1 LEALLTNLAQPI
13 PFPFKEY
20 DMAAQATYEFK
31 AEIKQLLEILVHSL
45 YTEREIFL
53 RELVSNASDALD
65 KLRISNADG
74 DADDAPLE
82 IRIEADKD
90 KKLLTISDNGIGMT
104 EAELVE
110 NIGTIAHSGS
120 ASFLKALKESGSN
133 AEGIIG
139 RFGVGFYSVYMVAES
154 VRITTKSHREGAVPV
169 EWTSDGQGAYAI
181 RELSGEEAEAA
192 SRGTSIEVRLKE
204 DQAAEFTDVEGLKHI
219 IRKHS
224 NFIGFPILVGGE
236 RVNTVPALWR
246 EPKFQIT
253 KEQYKEFYS
262 FLTYDQDEPM
272 DTLHTSVDAPVQFN
286 ALCFI
291 PEKSKDFMGFDR
303 EDWGLDLYV
312 RRVLIQRQNKDLI
325 PQYLMFT
332 RGVVDT
338 EDLPL
343 NISRETLQDN
353 RLIRKINTTLTK
365 QILGQLTKMA
375 QDKEKYA
382 KFWREHARVF
392 KAGYMDFVNR
402 ETFAGLLRFN
412 SSACADAAEL
422 VSLDDYIA
430 RAKADQKTVYFAF
443 GPSREALNLN
453 PHLEIFRKKGVE
465 VLYLFEPI
473 DEFVMDALHTYKEFT
488 LTPAEVAKPEDI
500 AKLPDVEPAA
510 EEEAKPAAPEKDAL
524 EALLVRVKEI
534 LGDAVADVRASSRL
548 TGSPC
553 CLVNPDGHTT
563 SSMDKIMRAMNHDT
577 SVPKKVLELNPTHEL
592 VRNLAELNKTDG
604 ADAFVE
610 QAARQL
616 FESALLLEGYLT
628 DPHALVGR
636 VQDLLTKSSGWYAKS
651 K

>member
-1 LEALLTNLAQPI
+1 
-13 PFPFKEY
+13 
-20 DMAAQATYEFK
+20 MSATYEFK
-31 AEIKQLLEILVHSL
+31 AEIKQLLDILVHSL

-65 KLRISNADG
+65 KLRITAADATG
-74 DADDAPLE
+74 DEPLE

-90 KKLLTISDNGIGMT
+90 KKLLTITDNGIGMT

-120 ASFLKALKESGSN
+120 ASFLKALKESG
-133 AEGIIG
+133 ADGKQGAGGIIG
-139 RFGVGFYSVYMVAES
+139 RFGVGFYSVYMVAKS
-154 VRITTKSHREGAVPV
+154 VRIVSRSHREDAPVV
-169 EWTSDGQGAYAI
+169 EWVSDGQGAYTI
-181 RELSGEEAEAA
+181 RELKAGDGAGEETGEAGIT
-192 SRGTSIEVRLKE
+192 RGTRIEISLK
-204 DQAAEFTDVEGLKHI
+204 DDLAAEFTEPETLRRI

-262 FLTYDQDEPM
+262 FLTYDQAEPLE
-272 DTLHTSVDAPVQFN
+272 TLHTSVDAPVQFN

-291 PEKSKDFMGFDR
+291 PEKSNDVMGFDR

-312 RRVLIQRQNKDLI
+312 RRVLIQRQNKDLL
-325 PQYLMFT
+325 PQHLMFV

-353 RLIRKINTTLTK
+353 LLIRKINATLTK
-365 QILGQLTKMA
+365 QILAQLGKMA
-375 QDKEKYA
+375 EDKEKYA
-382 KFWREHARVF
+382 TFWREHSRAF

-402 ETFAGLLRFN
+402 EAFAGLLRFN
-412 SSACADAAEL
+412 SSAVDAADAL
-422 VSLDDYIA
+422 VSLEDYIS
-430 RAKADQKTVYFAF
+430 RAKPDQKKIYHAF
-443 GPSREALNLN
+443 GPSREALALS
-453 PHLEIFRKKGVE
+453 PHLELFRKKGVE

-473 DEFVMDALHTYKEFT
+473 DEFVMDALHAHKDFA
-488 LTPAEVAKPEDI
+488 LTPAELAKAEDL
-500 AKLPDVEPAA
+500 AGLPDVESATQDDAGP
-510 EEEAKPAAPEKDAL
+510 APEKDAL
-524 EALLVRVKEI
+524 EALFVRMKAV
-534 LGDAVADVRASSRL
+534 LGDAVTDVRASARL

-563 SSMDKIMRAMNHDT
+563 SSMDKIMRAMSRDS
-577 SVPKKVLELNPTHEL
+577 SVPKKLLELNPTHAL
-592 VRNLAELNKTDG
+592 IRNLAGLNQADG
-604 ADAFVE
+604 ADPFVE
-610 QAARQL
+610 QATRQL
-616 FESALLLEGYLT
+616 FESALLLEGYLS

-636 VQDLLTKSSGWYAKS
+636 VQDLLTKSSGWYAKA

>member
-1 LEALLTNLAQPI
+1 MSEQTT
-13 PFPFKEY
+13 
-20 DMAAQATYEFK
+20 QAYEFK
-31 AEIKQLLEILVHSL
+31 AEIKQLLDILVHSL

-65 KLRISNADG
+65 KQRLTAASKSNGGGDEGEDEAPLDIHI
-74 DADDAPLE
+74 DADK
-82 IRIEADKD
+82 EAKT
-90 KKLLTISDNGIGMT
+90 LTVADNGIGMT
-104 EAELVE
+104 KDELIA

-120 ASFLKALKESGSN
+120 AHFLKALKESGGQS
-133 AEGIIG
+133 ADSIIG
-139 RFGVGFYSVYMVAES
+139 RFGVGFYSVYMVADK
-154 VRITTKSHREGAVPV
+154 VRILTKSAQPGAAPV
-169 EWTSDGQGAYAI
+169 EWTSDGQGSYTI
-181 RELSGEEAEAA
+181 REITGEEAEAMA
-192 SRGTSIEVRLKE
+192 RGTRIEAHLKPDLA
-204 DQAAEFTDVEGLKHI
+204 DQFTAPETLRQI

-224 NFIGFPILVGGE
+224 NFIGFPILVNGE
-236 RVNTVPALWR
+236 RANTVPALWR

-253 KEQYKEFYS
+253 KEQYNEFYS
-262 FLTYDQDEPM
+262 FLTYDTDEPL

-291 PEKSKDFMGFDR
+291 PQKTKDFMGFDR

-325 PQYLMFT
+325 PQHLMFV

-353 RLIRKINTTLTK
+353 LLIRKISSTLAK
-365 QILGQLTKMA
+365 QVLSHLEKMA
-375 QDKEKYA
+375 QDKEAYA

-392 KAGYMDFVNR
+392 KAGYMDFANR
-402 ETFAGLLRFN
+402 DKFAGLLRFN
-412 SSACADAAEL
+412 SSACEGADEL
-422 VSLDDYIA
+422 VSLDEYIS
-430 RAKADQKTVYFAF
+430 RAKPDQKKVYYAF
-443 GPSREALNLN
+443 GPSREALRLN

-473 DEFVMDALHTYKEFT
+473 DEFVMDALRSHKDFD
-488 LTPAEVAKPEDI
+488 LTPAELAKPEDL
-500 AKLPDVEPAA
+500 AAWPDVE
-510 EEEAKPAAPEKDAL
+510 AAPEAEAPAPEQDAL
-524 EALLVRVKEI
+524 AALFARVKEV
-534 LGDAVADVRASSRL
+534 LGDSVTEVRASARL

-563 SSMDKIMRAMNHDT
+563 SSMDKIMRAMHHDQ
-577 SVPKKVLELNPTHEL
+577 SIPKKILELNPRHEL
-592 VRNLAELNKTDG
+592 VRNLASLNQADG
-604 ADAFVE
+604 SDPFVE

-616 FESALLLEGYLT
+616 FESALLLEGYLS

-636 VQDLLTKSSGWYAKS
+636 IQDLLAKSSGWYVKS

>member
-1 LEALLTNLAQPI
+1 
-13 PFPFKEY
+13 
-20 DMAAQATYEFK
+20 MAAQATYEFK

-65 KLRISNADG
+65 KLRITTADSAT
-74 DADDAPLE
+74 DDDAPLE

-90 KKLLTISDNGIGMT
+90 KKTLTISDNGIGMT

-120 ASFLKALKESGSN
+120 ASFLKALKDSGGS
-133 AEGIIG
+133 ADGIIG
-139 RFGVGFYSVYMVAES
+139 RFGVGFYSVYMVADS
-154 VRITTKSHREGAVPV
+154 VCIRTRSHREGSLAV
-169 EWTSDGQGAYAI
+169 EWTSDGQGAYTI
-181 RELSGEEAEAA
+181 RELTSGNGAEDGETVA
-192 SRGTSIEVRLKE
+192 RGTSIEVRLKD
-204 DQAAEFTDVEGLKHI
+204 DQAEQFTDVEGLRHI

-224 NFIGFPILVGGE
+224 NFIGFPILVNGE
-236 RVNTVPALWR
+236 RANTVPALWR

-262 FLTYDQDEPM
+262 FLTYDMDEPM
-272 DTLHTSVDAPVQFN
+272 DVLHTSVDAPVQFN
-286 ALCFI
+286 ALCFL

-312 RRVLIQRQNKDLI
+312 RRVLIQHQNKDLI

-365 QILGQLTKMA
+365 QILGQLGKMA
-375 QDKEKYA
+375 EDKEKYA
-382 KFWREHARVF
+382 KFWREHSRVF

-402 ETFAGLLRFN
+402 ETFSGLLRFN
-412 SSACADAAEL
+412 SSACEAADDL
-422 VSLDDYIA
+422 VSFDDYIS
-430 RAKADQKTVYFAF
+430 RAKLDQKKIYFAF
-443 GPSREALNLN
+443 GPSREALKLN

-473 DEFVMDALHTYKEFT
+473 DEFVMDALHTYKEFEMV
-488 LTPAEVAKPEDI
+488 PAEVAKPEDL
-500 AKLPDVEPAA
+500 AKLPDVET
-510 EEEAKPAAPEKDAL
+510 EAPTDSAPAPEKDAL
-524 EALLVRVKEI
+524 EALLLRVKAV
-534 LGDAVADVRASSRL
+534 LGDGVADVRASSRL

-563 SSMDKIMRAMNHDT
+563 SSMDKIMRSMNHDN
-577 SVPKKVLELNPTHEL
+577 SVPKKVLELNPNHAL
-592 VRNLAELNKTDG
+592 VRNLADLNQSDG
-604 ADAFVE
+604 NDPFVE